1 MEGFFTPMNLFSAK
15 SPTTKVETS
24 LPSQGGK
31 DSTDTDQSTTS
42 FSADT
47 QPMTSTTATSTRTTS
62 TTANTI
68 SQANEPG
75 PSAVVGS
82 KITFKGELSGDEDL
96 LIQGYV
102 EGTITLKGNQLTIG
116 RLGKV
121 KANITAKSIIVDGHV
136 EGDMV
141 AEEHIAINAQSLVKG
156 NISAERVTLEDGAK
170 FRGSIDMD
178 LDEKPSSSSYKVE
191 SSYKAEKSLTTKELE
206 PA

>member
-1 MEGFFTPMNLFSAK
+1 
-15 SPTTKVETS
+15 
-24 LPSQGGK
+24 
-31 DSTDTDQSTTS
+31 
-42 FSADT
+42 
-47 QPMTSTTATSTRTTS
+47 MTSTTATSPRATS
-62 TTANTI
+62 TAANTI

-121 KANITAKSIIVDGHV
+121 KANISAKSIIVDGHV

-178 LDEKPSSSSYKVE
+178 LDEKPSASSYKVE
-191 SSYKAEKSLTTKELE
+191 SQYKADKSSTTKELD

>member
-1 MEGFFTPMNLFSAK
+1 
-15 SPTTKVETS
+15 
-24 LPSQGGK
+24 
-31 DSTDTDQSTTS
+31 
-42 FSADT
+42 
-47 QPMTSTTATSTRTTS
+47 MTSTTATSPRASS
-62 TTANTI
+62 TAANAF

-75 PSAVVGS
+75 LSAVVGS

-121 KANITAKSIIVDGHV
+121 KANISAKSIIVDGHV

-170 FRGSIDMD
+170 FRGSIDMN
-178 LDEKPSSSSYKVE
+178 LDEKPLASNYKVE
-191 SSYKAEKSLTTKELE
+191 SHYKADKSATSKELD

>member
-1 MEGFFTPMNLFSAK
+1 MEGFFIPMNLFNSKPSTPKVAPSTPDEDAK
-15 SPTTKVETS
+15 KTNSISTSNETATE
-24 LPSQGGK
+24 
-31 DSTDTDQSTTS
+31 ST
-42 FSADT
+42 
-47 QPMTSTTATSTRTTS
+47 PMTSTPANSPRSTSS
-62 TTANTI
+62 ASAI
-68 SQANEPG
+68 APASEPG

-96 LIQGYV
+96 LIQGHV

-121 KANITAKSIIVDGHV
+121 KANISAKSIIVDGEV

-156 NISAERVTLEDGAK
+156 NIIAERVTLEDGAK

-178 LDEKPSSSSYKVE
+178 IDDKPAITSSYR
-191 SSYKAEKSLTTKELE
+191 AEKSNGLSKESLE

>member
-1 MEGFFTPMNLFSAK
+1 MEGFFIPMNLFNSKPSTPKVAPSTPDEDAK
-15 SPTTKVETS
+15 TTNSISTSNETATE
-24 LPSQGGK
+24 
-31 DSTDTDQSTTS
+31 ST
-42 FSADT
+42 
-47 QPMTSTTATSTRTTS
+47 PMTSTPANSPRSTSS
-62 TTANTI
+62 ASAI
-68 SQANEPG
+68 ASASEPG

-96 LIQGYV
+96 LIQGHV

-121 KANITAKSIIVDGHV
+121 KANISAKSIIVDGEV

-156 NISAERVTLEDGAK
+156 NIIAERVTLEDGAK

-178 LDEKPSSSSYKVE
+178 IDDKPAITSSYR
-191 SSYKAEKSLTTKELE
+191 AEKSNGLSKDSLE

>member
-1 MEGFFTPMNLFSAK
+1 MEGFFTPMNLFNAK
-15 SPTTKVETS
+15 PSTPKVEAPT
-24 LPSQGGK
+24 PRQEGK
-31 DSTDTDQSTTS
+31 DIKDTDQTTNS
-42 FSADT
+42 LSAET
-47 QPMTSTTATSTRTTS
+47 RPMTSTTATSTRAPS
-62 TTANTI
+62 TAANSITPA
-68 SQANEPG
+68 SEPG

-121 KANITAKSIIVDGHV
+121 KANISAKSIIVDGHV

-178 LDEKPSSSSYKVE
+178 LEDKPSTTSYK
-191 SSYKAEKSLTTKELE
+191 SEKTLTTTKEPE

>member
-1 MEGFFTPMNLFSAK
+1 MNLFSAK
-15 SPTTKVETS
+15 SSTSKIDEET
-24 LPSQGGK
+24 
-31 DSTDTDQSTTS
+31 
-42 FSADT
+42 
-47 QPMTSTTATSTRTTS
+47 TSTRIETREP
-62 TTANTI
+62 AI
-68 SQANEPG
+68 SQSHLATTESPLMSATNAPQRMPSTPSAPMSSATEPG

-102 EGTITLKGNQLTIG
+102 EGTISLKGNQLTIG

-121 KANITAKSIIVDGHV
+121 KANISAKSIIVDGHV

-170 FRGSIDMD
+170 FRGSIDMN
-178 LDEKPSSSSYKVE
+178 LDEKPFPSL
-191 SSYKAEKSLTTKELE
+191 KSDKPAITPKENLE

>member
-1 MEGFFTPMNLFSAK
+1 MEGFFTPMNLFSTK
-15 SPTTKVETS
+15 SSNPKVESSSSS
-24 LPSQGGK
+24 LGDK
-31 DSTDTDQSTTS
+31 DLTDTDQSTTS
-42 FSADT
+42 LSADT
-47 QPMTSTTATSTRTTS
+47 QPMTSTTATSPRATS
-62 TTANTI
+62 TAANTI

-121 KANITAKSIIVDGHV
+121 KANISAKSIIVDGHV

-178 LDEKPSSSSYKVE
+178 LDEKPAASSYKVE
-191 SSYKAEKSLTTKELE
+191 SQYKADKSSTSKELD

>member
-1 MEGFFTPMNLFSAK
+1 MEGFFIPMNLFNSKPSTPKVAPSTPDEVAK
-15 SPTTKVETS
+15 KTNSISTSNETATE
-24 LPSQGGK
+24 
-31 DSTDTDQSTTS
+31 ST
-42 FSADT
+42 
-47 QPMTSTTATSTRTTS
+47 PMTSTPANSPRSTSS
-62 TTANTI
+62 ASAI
-68 SQANEPG
+68 APASEPG

-96 LIQGYV
+96 LIQGHV

-121 KANITAKSIIVDGHV
+121 KANISAKSIIVDGEV

-156 NISAERVTLEDGAK
+156 NIIAERVTLEDGAK

-178 LDEKPSSSSYKVE
+178 IDDKPPITSSYR
-191 SSYKAEKSLTTKELE
+191 AEKSNGLSKESLE